1 MTGRERAYRLLLRRY
16 PQPFRAQHE
25 ACMLATLQDG
35 ARDRGLFSEL
45 RELASLA
52 VGAARAHGSHAH
64 EIGQDKWRHGPGA
77 LLGPLT
83 AINLAVVA
91 SAFVAVHAD
100 GEITDIGR
108 WWALA
113 LLSSVGLAVAVAFR
127 WRVTSV
133 LCVVALLVPLGYD
146 EWLQATGRGDE
157 DHFSIAAQRGFD
169 GPMMS
174 PFWLCVVLTMLVA
187 AAAGPG
193 ARAGRPAPRL
203 AALALSA
210 VAIATTIPASLYML
224 LVLGTIGALL
234 CAIFGAWDRRLH
246 GTALALWIIALP
258 YVFWTAATGQIPQQ
272 IALLL
277 YVAILPAIA
286 TIAFANRSRRQLA

>member
-1 MTGRERAYRLLLRRY
+1 MTGREGAYRLLLRAY

-25 ACMLATLQDG
+25 VCMLVTLQDG
-35 ARDRGLFSEL
+35 ARDRGFFSEL

-52 VGAARAHGSHAH
+52 AGAARAHGSHAH

-77 LLGPLT
+77 LLGALT

-100 GEITDIGR
+100 GEIGIGR

-127 WRVTSV
+127 WRVSST
-133 LCVVALLVPLGYD
+133 LCVAALLVPLGYD

-157 DHFSIAAQRGFD
+157 DHFSIAAQRGFN
-169 GPMMS
+169 GPTMS
-174 PFWLCVVLTMLVA
+174 PFWLFVVLPMLA
-187 AAAGPG
+187 AAAAKPG

-210 VAIATTIPASLYML
+210 VVIAVTIPASLYIL
-224 LVLGTIGALL
+224 LALATIGALL
-234 CAIFGAWDRRLH
+234 CTLFGAWNRRLH
-246 GTALALWIIALP
+246 GTALALWLIALP
-258 YVFWTAATGQIPQQ
+258 YVFLTALIGPTPQQ

-277 YVAILPAIA
+277 YIAILPAIA
-286 TIAFANRSRRQLA
+286 TIALVNRRRRQLA